1 VSTEDDLRELA
12 LSLPGTHEQ
21 EAWGMPTW
29 RVGGKIFAALNPKH
43 GPGVKIPQ
51 GERAELVAAD
61 PAKFYWTAHDE
72 GANFMRVHLAAIGR
86 GELLE
91 VLTDAWRFTAGP
103 KLANGLSQRLADSS
117 STVVAGRSQTKPR
130 HT

>member
-21 EAWGMPTW
+21 EAWAMPTW

-43 GPGVKIPQ
+43 GPGVKIGQ
-51 GERAELVAAD
+51 GERTELVAAD
-61 PAKFYWTAHDE
+61 PKKFYWTPHDE
-72 GANFMRVHLAAIGR
+72 NANFMRVHLGAIDR
-86 GELLE
+86 DELLE

-103 KLANGLSQRLADSS
+103 KLAQRLADSS

-130 HT
+130 QT